1 MKTFKSAVLA
11 FVLLTGIV
19 ACAPDKKE
27 DPVSTPA
34 NTDDRDKYVG
44 HWLCNEVSKV
54 TGPTSYT
61 INITKSSASS
71 TEILIDHFY
80 DLATT
85 AKANVSGTSVTIPYQ
100 QLGSFGFA
108 AGSGTL
114 STATQLNLTYTTN
127 ISGNKDTCTA
137 SCVKQ

>member
-1 MKTFKSAVLA
+1 MKTLRP
-11 FVLLTGIV
+11 VLLALVFMTAIT

-27 DPVSTPA
+27 DPVSTPT

-44 HWLCNEVSKV
+44 HWLCNEISKT
-54 TGPTSYT
+54 TGSTSYT
-61 INITKSSASS
+61 INITKSTTSS
-71 TEILIDHFY
+71 SEILIDHFY

-114 STATQLNLTYTTN
+114 STATQLNMTYTTN